1 MATVGRGNLVG
12 RACARQVALNVTLL
26 DDRPALACR
35 RPSSHSACICKE
47 GGGCRR
53 PLLESI
59 IDRNGKGHAYIPPSW
74 KNACQCAESLPG
86 NRSQRNK
93 LSVERVQCGSPM
105 LSHETTPDL
114 NRRLVWCKP
123 FSICLTHCTTRWR
136 HAQQPS
142 YSTGYCLALA
152 VRMYIALLSSYC
164 VATRMTLPDEH
175 FTGCEVYYYPRGIH
189 VGDGTDQHQLEAF
202 DGGAWH

>member
-1 MATVGRGNLVG
+1 MGTWSGAPR
-12 RACARQVALNVTLL
+12 ARQVALNVTLL

-47 GGGCRR
+47 GGGCRY
-53 PLLESI
+53 PSLVST
-59 IDRNGKGHAYIPPSW
+59 IDRNDKRHAYIVPSW
-74 KNACQCAESLPG
+74 KNVCQCAVSLRG

-123 FSICLTHCTTRWR
+123 FSICLAHCTTQWR
-136 HAQQPS
+136 HAQLPLLFH
-142 YSTGYCLALA
+142 G
-152 VRMYIALLSSYC
+152 LLSRLGSTY
-164 VATRMTLPDEH
+164 VHRTSIFVLRSHANDSAGRAFHRLRGLLT
-175 FTGCEVYYYPRGIH
+175 YYPRGIH